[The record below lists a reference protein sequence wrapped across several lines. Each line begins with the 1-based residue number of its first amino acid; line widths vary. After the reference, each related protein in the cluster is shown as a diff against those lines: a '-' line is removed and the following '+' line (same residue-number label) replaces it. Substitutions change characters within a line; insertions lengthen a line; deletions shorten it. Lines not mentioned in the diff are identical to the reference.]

1 MSLNLQVIGRIT
13 EYVPL
18 AGTAWTLIPILLTVI
33 SVYFTRRILLS
44 MFVGIVSAN
53 FIAANFHLFDTFI
66 LTERTLIGVIFDDP
80 NAAGAVNSFMGI
92 FNRWHSSIIIFI
104 VGLGMITSM
113 VVLSGGARAFVR
125 AVGRSVKTRKGV
137 QYLSVLTGIALM
149 IDDYFNAMVNGT
161 IAKTLGDRH
170 RLSRARTSY
179 IVDSIAAPIC
189 IAAPVSSWAVAI
201 MGNMTTVY
209 DQIGVYY
216 ARNIFI
222 DFLMMIPYHFYV
234 FAAIG
239 MVLITIKW
247 DFNIM
252 SMRTFQEKFHET
264 GQDDAA
270 DLVAEGLLSGAQSEK
285 GTVWDFWTPIIALFV
300 FTVAGMFVTGIQGA
314 IRNDAFT
321 DRDAYWLFVVF
332 GNWSLSI
339 SLTVGGIAGIISS
352 LMIGAR
358 HVKLGTVTKEQFRKS
373 AIAGPRSM
381 VGATCILI
389 LSWTIARSVG
399 YLQLGAFV
407 AGLLENVPAGII
419 PLIMFVAAALL
430 AFAIGTSWGTFA
442 LVLPIAGAVVYQTE
456 NMHMLLPAMSAV
468 LSGAVWGDHS
478 SPISD
483 TTILAAA
490 GTTCKTVD
498 HWRSQMPYAII
509 AAIIAALGYLGFG
522 LGGMVNEA
530 FGYILGYISIGVAF
544 VVMAIIAKSRQ
555 KPVVPFVPVD

>member
-1 MSLNLQVIGRIT
+1 MALNLEVIERIT
-13 EYVPL
+13 EYIPL

-33 SVYFTRRILLS
+33 CVFFTRRILLS

-53 FIAANFHLFDTFI
+53 FMAANFHLFDTFM
-66 LTERTLIGVIFDDP
+66 LTERTFMRVLFRPETPGALLGIFD
-80 NAAGAVNSFMGI
+80 
-92 FNRWHSSIIIFI
+92 RWYSSIIIFI
-104 VGLGMITSM
+104 IGLGMITSM
-113 VVLSGGARAFVR
+113 VVLSGGARAFVV
-125 AVGRSVKTRKGV
+125 AVSKRVKTRKGV

-201 MGNMTTVY
+201 MGN
-209 DQIGVYY
+209 ISGVYGELGLY
-216 ARNIFI
+216 YDRNIFI

-239 MVLITIKW
+239 MVLLTIKW
-247 DFNIM
+247 DFNIF
-252 SMRTFQEKFHET
+252 SMKTFQEKFHET
-264 GQDDAA
+264 GEDDAA
-270 DLVAEGLLSGAQSEK
+270 DLVTEGLLSGTQSNK
-285 GTVWDFWTPIIALFV
+285 GTVWDFWGPVIALFV
-300 FTVAGMFVTGIQGA
+300 FTVVGMFVTGIQGA
-314 IRNDAFT
+314 IRNDAFGGE
-321 DRDAYWLFVVF
+321 AYWLFTVF

-339 SLTVGGIAGIISS
+339 SLTVGGIAAIIAS
-352 LMIGAR
+352 IIVGAR
-358 HVKLGTVTKEQFRKS
+358 HVRNGEVTKEQFRK
-373 AIAGPRSM
+373 ALIAGPRSM
-381 VGATCILI
+381 AGATCILI
-389 LSWTIARSVG
+389 LSWTIGRSVG
-399 YLQLGAFV
+399 YLRVGDFV
-407 AGLLENVPAGII
+407 SDALNAAGIGAGLI
-419 PLIMFVAAALL
+419 PFIMFIAAALL

-442 LVLPIAGAVVYQTE
+442 LVLPIAGAVVAGTD

-509 AAIIAALGYLGFG
+509 AAILAGIGYLAFG
-522 LGGMVNEA
+522 LTGIVWV
-530 FGYILGYISIGVAF
+530 GYIAFLIAIALVAIY
-544 VVMAIIAKSRQ
+544 ASSKKKEI
-555 KPVVPFVPVD
+555 VPHVPAD

>member
-1 MSLNLQVIGRIT
+1 
-13 EYVPL
+13 
-18 AGTAWTLIPILLTVI
+18 
-33 SVYFTRRILLS
+33 

-53 FIAANFHLFDTFI
+53 FIAANFHLFDTFM
-66 LTERTLIGVIFDDP
+66 LTERTLMSQIFATTAP
-80 NAAGAVNSFMGI
+80 GAFLGI
-92 FNRWHSSIIIFI
+92 FNRWHASIIIFI

-113 VVLSGGARAFVR
+113 VVLSGGARALVR
-125 AVGRSVKTRKGV
+125 GVGKSVKTRKGV

-170 RLSRARTSY
+170 RVSRARTSY

-201 MGNMTTVY
+201 MGNMNIAY
-209 DQIGVYY
+209 EAIGVYY

-222 DFLMMIPYHFYV
+222 DFLLMIPYHFYV

-252 SMRTFQEKFHET
+252 SMKSFQEKFHET
-264 GQDDAA
+264 GTDDAA
-270 DLVAEGLLSGAQSEK
+270 DLTAEGLLSGAQSEK
-285 GTVWDFWTPIIALFV
+285 GTVWDFWGPIITLFV
-300 FTVAGMFVTGIQGA
+300 FTVAGMFITGIQGA
-314 IRNDAFT
+314 IANDAFGGELL
-321 DRDAYWLFVVF
+321 WLFTVF
-332 GNWSLSI
+332 DNWSLSI
-339 SLTVGGIAGIISS
+339 SLAFGGIAGIVAS
-352 LMIGAR
+352 LIVGAR
-358 HVKLGTVTKEQFRKS
+358 HVRLGTVTKEQVRRS

-381 VGATCILI
+381 LGATCILI
-389 LSWTIARSVG
+389 LSWTIASSVG
-399 YLQLGAFV
+399 YLRLGDFV
-407 AGLLENVPAGII
+407 SELLYNVPAGLI
-419 PLIMFVAAALL
+419 PFIMFVAAALL

-442 LVLPIAGAVVYQTE
+442 LVLPIAATVIHQTD
-456 NMHMLLPAMSAV
+456 NMHLLLPAMSAV

-509 AAIIAALGYLGFG
+509 AALIAAIGYLGFG
-522 LGGMVNEA
+522 LGGMANA
-530 FGYILGYISIGVAF
+530 ALGYILGYALLIVAF
-544 VVMAIIAKSRQ
+544 VVMAVIAKSQQ
-555 KPVVPFVPVD
+555 KPVVPYTPVD